1 MEFTNYTPFP
11 ALAFQGIDQGEQ
23 KFHVL
28 VLRQTLSFAN
38 GPLAYVD
45 EQAPLCAEDEFFG
58 EANTSSVRQESDL
71 CHYKPKCDVLVNA
84 TAVAPGAQPVPR
96 FAVRLKVSD
105 PQGQRVLEKTLTV
118 TGARAW
124 EKSPTGWKLNA
135 PEPLSSLPLRYEY
148 AYGGQC
154 RVNADDPHSAHVPK
168 AFRLTPEQQAQHPE
182 QANPPLA
189 HTVCESNLLGQG
201 YSEPWYRDA
210 LKLTRIAAPQIEA
223 LDDPIREIDKPYAP
237 QGLGVRHKGNPAR
250 RKLGGT
256 IDAAFIESDRWLPED
271 FDFAVWNAAP
281 EDQQC
286 DFLQGDETLEL
297 INLCPPNTP
306 GALRD
311 TAGNTILRLAL
322 PGDLPFVLVN
332 YPDGRVGELSAHLD
346 TLIIDTER
354 KEVSCVWRATVGC
367 EPEIAALEFRMLQKA
382 TIQELRKRFDALNQ
396 GAAHG

>member
-11 ALAFQGIDQGEQ
+11 ALAFQGIDQNEQ
-23 KFHVL
+23 EFHVL
-28 VLRQTLSFAN
+28 VLRQTLSFAE
-38 GPLAYVD
+38 GALVYAD

-84 TAVAPGAQPVPR
+84 TAVAGAQPVPR
-96 FAVRLKVSD
+96 FAVRLKVTD

-124 EKSPTGWKLNA
+124 EKKPVGWELSA
-135 PEPLSSLPLRYEY
+135 PAPLTSLPLRYEY
-148 AYGGQC
+148 AFGGQC
-154 RVNADDPHSAHVPK
+154 RVNADDPHGAHVPK
-168 AFRLTPEQQAQHPE
+168 AFHLTPEQQAQHPD

-189 HTVCESNLLGQG
+189 HTVCETNLLGQG

-223 LDDPIREIDKPYAP
+223 LNDPVRDLDKPYVA
-237 QGLGVRHKGNPAR
+237 QGLGVLHKGHPAR

-256 IDAAFIESDRWLPED
+256 IDAAFIESQRWLPDD

-281 EDQQC
+281 RDQQC
-286 DFLQGDETLEL
+286 DFLQGDEVVEL
-297 INLCPPNTP
+297 INLCSPNTP
-306 GALRD
+306 LAMRD
-311 TAGNTILRLAL
+311 TAGNTVLRLML
-322 PGDLPFVLVN
+322 PGDLPFVLAH
-332 YPDGRVGELSAHLD
+332 YPNGGMGELSAHLD
-346 TLIIDTER
+346 TLIVDTEHQT
-354 KEVSCVWRATVGC
+354 VSCVWRATVGC
-367 EPEIAALEFRMLQKA
+367 EPEIAALEYRMLPKA
-382 TIQELRKRFDALNQ
+382 TLQALRSKFDALNQ